1 MSSLFPNLHT
11 LQQAFGPGRRS
22 PSGQAEAPSATAPSK
37 ATPRQA
43 RPELYSAAFSVVD
56 DPKKKLSAEA
66 QKEFDKAKKGQI
78 ELYSPGFYAA
88 ATFGGLMAC
97 VSASSL
103 SFQLNDYYIYPA
115 RILVWP

>member
-1 MSSLFPNLHT
+1 MPSLFPTFHA
-11 LQQAFGPGRRS
+11 LQQTFGSR
-22 PSGQAEAPSATAPSK
+22 GQPEAPVALGK

-56 DPKKKLSAEA
+56 DSKKKLSAEA
-66 QKEFDKAKKGQI
+66 QKEFDKAASAAKGKTGQI

-97 VSASSL
+97 VSTYS
-103 SFQLNDYYIYPA
+103 
-115 RILVWP
+115 